1 MAAVEIRALNEHDAD
16 WAGRFL
22 IERWGS
28 AYVVSRGK
36 SHDTRVL
43 PGFVA
48 EQAGQPVGLVTYRI
62 AGGECE
68 IVTIDSVTQGFGI
81 GSALIDAV
89 KHAARQSGCRRAWL
103 VTTNDNTPAIRF
115 YQKRGF
121 AMAALHR
128 GAIDAARKLKPEI
141 PLIGLDGI
149 PMRDEIEFWIVL

>member
-1 MAAVEIRALNEHDAD
+1 MAAVEMRALNEHDAD

-43 PGFVA
+43 PGLVA

-68 IVTIDSVTQGFGI
+68 IVTIDSVTQGLGVR
-81 GSALIDAV
+81 SALIDAV
-89 KHAARQSGCRRAWL
+89 KHAPPQAGR
-103 VTTNDNTPAIRF
+103 P
-115 YQKRGF
+115 RG
-121 AMAALHR
+121 
-128 GAIDAARKLKPEI
+128 
-141 PLIGLDGI
+141 
-149 PMRDEIEFWIVL
+149 